1 MSSAVPKFVGFPPD
15 AIAFLKEIAANNDR
29 EWFAEQKPRYEEVIR
44 EPALAFIRAM
54 EKPLQKIS
62 PFYIA
67 EPKRSG
73 GSLLRIYR
81 DIRFSKDKTPFK
93 THLAIRFRHEIGR
106 DNPCP
111 DLYLHLQPGRTF
123 HAGGIWQPPREPLLQ
138 IREAIA
144 AKPTEWRR
152 ATTGKAFASTWELLD
167 DKLTRPPQGFDKD
180 HPVVEELKRKSFA
193 ATSDFPQSLW
203 LSEELV
209 DETVRRFKSL
219 RLMLRFLG
227 DAVGTPL

>member
-1 MSSAVPKFVGFPPD
+1 MTFAGFPAD
-15 AIAFLKEIAANNDR
+15 ALTFLAELRENNDR
-29 EWFAEQKPRYEEVIR
+29 EWFAEHKPRYEEVIR
-44 EPALAFIRAM
+44 EPALEVIRAC
-54 EKPLQKIS
+54 EKPLRKIS

-81 DIRFSKDKTPFK
+81 DIRFRKDKTPFK

-111 DLYLHLQPGRTF
+111 DLYLHLEPESAF
-123 HAGGIWQPPREPLLQ
+123 LAGGMWQPPREPLLA

-152 ATTGKAFASTWELLD
+152 ATRGKRFESVWSMWD
-167 DKLTRPPQGFDKD
+167 DSLTRPPQGFDKD
-180 HPVVEELKRKSFA
+180 HPAIEELKRKSFA
-193 ATSDFPQSLW
+193 ASTEISPTRW
-203 LSEELV
+203 LEPTLVEESI
-209 DETVRRFKSL
+209 ERFKTL
-219 RLMLRFLG
+219 RPMLRFLG